1 MHLHRLHLAASDEA
15 GTFTS
20 VSPVRK
26 LRQECRQ
33 EVLDLSKAAQP
44 AAASRVQAHLP
55 PAPAH
60 DTLKTQ
66 GKVKGF
72 LTLNRKQFIQPSL
85 DRLPLH
91 PLQAE

>member
-1 MHLHRLHLAASDEA
+1 MSDEA

-20 VSPVRK
+20 ILPVRK
-26 LRQECRQ
+26 LQQECRQ
-33 EVLDLSKAAQP
+33 KVLDLPKATQS
-44 AAASRVQAHLP
+44 AAASRVQAHLA

-60 DTLKTQ
+60 DTLKAQ

-72 LTLNRKQFIQPSL
+72 LILNRKQFIQPSL